1 MSNLTVNCLEHSPML
16 PCKSIMN
23 SVPTDSYKA
32 LTVISTTKSNELI
45 SVDILF
51 YYYFISVKTCNL
63 VYLPKQN
70 KILLNPIGIHSSS
83 PKACRRI
90 LKV

>member
-1 MSNLTVNCLEHSPML
+1 MY
-16 PCKSIMN
+16 MN

-63 VYLPKQN
+63 VYLSKQN